1 MEAFYEEIDV
11 LRTPYEAFEYKL
23 TPDNG
28 IRAHWHYYME
38 IIYFTENGGMIGD
51 GSRIIRIEEG
61 QLAVFP
67 PKTVH
72 FINGTDQSAIYQVL
86 KFDPYLLGNAGLGDS
101 NFGTL
106 FSCAQGDPKAP
117 MILTREMLADLQI
130 KQLFHQIIAETEGR
144 KYGYSLLIRCYTIE
158 LLLKIVRSWRNMGF
172 DTDRA
177 ITQNSEIRNVA
188 AYIYAHA
195 GENLVVQDLARN
207 FHMSYSHFAKLF
219 REMYG
224 RSCAEYISY
233 VRVNRVCEML
243 QSTDFDLNYISHE
256 CGFADCSHM
265 IRVFKKSE
273 AMTPGKY
280 RQIHRGGE

>member
-1 MEAFYEEIDV
+1 
-11 LRTPYEAFEYKL
+11 
-23 TPDNG
+23 
-28 IRAHWHYYME
+28 
-38 IIYFTENGGMIGD
+38 
-51 GSRIIRIEEG
+51 
-61 QLAVFP
+61 
-67 PKTVH
+67 
-72 FINGTDQSAIYQVL
+72 
-86 KFDPYLLGNAGLGDS
+86 
-101 NFGTL
+101 
-106 FSCAQGDPKAP
+106 
-117 MILTREMLADLQI
+117 
-130 KQLFHQIIAETEGR
+130 
-144 KYGYSLLIRCYTIE
+144 
-158 LLLKIVRSWRNMGF
+158 MGF

-195 GENLVVQDLARN
+195 GENLIVQELARK

-224 RSCAEYISY
+224 RTCVEYISY